1 MKMNKILDRIFI
13 KIIMNNNK
21 VMKRIKIKMKI
32 Y

>member
-1 MKMNKILDRIFI
+1 MNKILDRIFI
-13 KIIMNNNK
+13 KIIMNYNK